1 MRLPS
6 FSSSRDRRGSSPV
19 AKRDVGSDAAPG
31 RVRAHRFFATRS
43 RARWEEIAFWVLA
56 LASGLAFQDQLMLIA
71 QILIAGLFALSLDLL
86 LGYTGVAS
94 LGHAAF
100 FGLGAYAAALLAHAG
115 WGEPISGLLLAALVA
130 GAAGFLCSL
139 FLARVSGLA
148 LLMTTL
154 AVGLLLFEISL
165 RARAITGGED
175 GIQGITIQPVL
186 GLFSFDLYGRTA
198 FGYVFVVVLLLY
210 LAARRLVYSPFGLS
224 LEAIRENVR
233 RVPAIGIPVRRRFIA
248 TFTIATALAG
258 IAGAL
263 LTQTTQTV
271 AISVF
276 AFDRSVAALIM
287 VVLGG
292 AGSLVGGLVGA
303 AAYMVAQNWL
313 AQRNPVYWNFWV
325 GLMLVLIVLFA
336 RGGIIGGL
344 RRIGGAIRQGRR

>member
-1 MRLPS
+1 MRSPS
-6 FSSSRDRRGSSPV
+6 PSSSPV
-19 AKRDVGSDAAPG
+19 PKVSSPAAEAAVAAEDAG
-31 RVRAHRFFATRS
+31 RVRAHRFLATRS
-43 RARWEEIAFWVLA
+43 RPRWDEIGFLVLVV
-56 LASGLAFQDQLMLIA
+56 ASSFVFRDQLLLLS

-94 LGHAAF
+94 LGHAAY
-100 FGLGAYAAALLAHAG
+100 FGLGAYAAALLIHNG
-115 WGEPISGLLLAALVA
+115 WGEPISALFVAALVA
-130 GAAGFLCSL
+130 GVAGFITSL
-139 FLARVSGLA
+139 FLARVGGIA

-154 AVGLLLFEISL
+154 AVGLLLFEVAL
-165 RARAITGGED
+165 RARSVTGGED
-175 GIQGITIQPVL
+175 GIQGLTVWPVL

-198 FGYVFVVVLLLY
+198 FWFTFVVVLLLY

-233 RVPAIGIPVRRRFIA
+233 RVPAIGIPVRARFIA

-263 LTQTTQTV
+263 LTETTQTV

-292 AGSLVGGLVGA
+292 AGTLVGGLIGA
-303 AAYMVAQNWL
+303 AVYMVAQNWI
-313 AQRNPVYWNFWV
+313 AQISPLYWNFWV
-325 GLMLVLIVLFA
+325 GLILVLVVLFA
-336 RGGIIGGL
+336 RGGIVGGL
-344 RRIGGAIRQGRR
+344 RRITNAFASRGER